1 MFQRFEQFAHLAN
14 VIGLAN
20 LDRGKGRELV
30 TLAHFDVQRC
40 TLFVNRCLQFGQLR
54 SLLFPQA
61 YQLILERI
69 GFRQKKTLHLSY
81 GSAPQGLYNYFFTGK
96 KKAHFHGLFL
106 TQVIYR

>member
-14 VIGLAN
+14 VIGLAK

-40 TLFVNRCLQFGQLR
+40 MLFVNRCLQFGQLR

-69 GFRQKKTLHLSY
+69 GFRQKKRCTYRTDQRLKACITIFLRAKKSPLSW
-81 GSAPQGLYNYFFTGK
+81 A
-96 KKAHFHGLFL
+96 FL